1 MAVHQAAHFSI
12 DTKLT
17 HEKVAMRIGRHLVA
31 ASNCG
36 ILFKLDKHR
45 GIEVFV
51 DADFAG
57 AWAAENSLDPNSV
70 LSRLGC
76 VM

>member
-1 MAVHQAAHFSI
+1 MKKS
-12 DTKLT
+12 
-17 HEKVAMRIGRHLVA
+17 AMRIGRCLVA
-31 ASNCG
+31 TSDYG
-36 ILFKLDKHR
+36 MFYKLEKSR